1 MSKWDSALSKIRTIR
16 AQPAP
21 SHQRNKARKEPEPG
35 SSLCGCALSL
45 QGFRERI
52 EGGANGRCDG
62 LNLKHLLQASAL
74 NSCSPAGDAILRGAQ
89 GAFGRWGQQAEV
101 GL

>member
-1 MSKWDSALSKIRTIR
+1 MVP

-21 SHQRNKARKEPEPG
+21 SQQRNKEPG
-35 SSLCGCALSL
+35 RSQSPAAALCGCPAAALGGCALFL
-45 QGFRERI
+45 QGFGERT

-62 LNLKHLLQASAL
+62 LNLKHLLQASAP
-74 NSCSPAGDAILRGAQ
+74 NSCSPAGDAILRGVR
-89 GAFGRWGQQAEV
+89 GAFGRWGQLAEV